1 MKLHPCY
8 AIIPKENCIL
18 QGPWHQHW
26 IIPEALDF
34 VVVVLWSVAV
44 LQDRKI
50 WPGPPSLIRRT
61 EWAAASQ
68 PAREQASQP
77 ASQAGSTGK
86 GPYPQTWTCLSI
98 CPPQAVGQ
106 LGTWHGP
113 APLSVSFSRHT
124 QQNST
129 TLKELSSTTAI
140 TDRQDITKGR
150 QRHRS
155 QTEESTHRQRVTGQS
170 YRGEDHSQSPQ
181 GEELEHSIHTN
192 NIQDWLRIWRLQLSN
207 SSRNQEKKYK
217 AFGDFQNILSME
229 WSFGGRLVDI
239 YLKFVFKSII
249 EK

>member
-1 MKLHPCY
+1 MLEKKVDINTELFLKPLTLWLCSSEVWLCY
-8 AIIPKENCIL
+8 RTGRFG
-18 QGPWHQHW
+18 QGHHHLSDGQNGLLP
-26 IIPEALDF
+26 
-34 VVVVLWSVAV
+34 
-44 LQDRKI
+44 
-50 WPGPPSLIRRT
+50 
-61 EWAAASQ
+61 ASQ
-68 PAREQASQP
+68 PGSQP

-113 APLSVSFSRHT
+113 ALLSVSFSRHT